1 MYGFPFFEL
10 TSTVVLVVGFFLA
23 ISLVLAPLFIWKW
36 TKATTEEMKRL
47 NHNVAIIAKA
57 VQREAATDEAEPS

>member
-1 MYGFPFFEL
+1 MLGFPFFEL
-10 TSTVVLVVGFFLA
+10 TSTVVLVGGFFLV

-36 TKATTEEMKRL
+36 TKATTNEIEKL

-57 VQREAATDEAEPS
+57 LRKETEEDEQGS